1 MDDRDQIRESFSNIE
16 LKTLLGDDA
25 DGMNLYVFDEL
36 DSTNTYA
43 KRLVIEENIKHALI
57 VAGFQSAGR
66 GRMGRSFYSPN
77 GTGVYFSILHTTE
90 QPLSG
95 VVSLTS
101 MTAVAVMRAIRDL
114 TGKQAQIKWVN
125 DLYLQNKKVCGILAE
140 SISLGE
146 GMSRVI
152 IGIGIN
158 WYASEFPQ
166 ELAQIAGSVGAD
178 RSISRLRLVAQIH
191 RELQRLMRS
200 IDSDDWLS
208 DYREHSMVIG
218 KEILWMQ
225 DGREHTGRAIGID
238 PRGALIVR
246 NDAGEETALFSGE
259 ITLRVR

>member
-1 MDDRDQIRESFSNIE
+1 MDDRDQIRETFSNSE
-16 LKTLLGDDA
+16 LKTLLADDGE
-25 DGMNLYVFDEL
+25 GMNVYVFDEL
-36 DSTNTYA
+36 DSTNAYA
-43 KRLVIEENIKHALI
+43 KRLVMEENINHALI

-90 QPLSG
+90 QPLTG

-114 TGKQAQIKWVN
+114 TGKQVQIKWVN

-140 SISLGE
+140 SVSLGD

-178 RSISRLRLVAQIH
+178 RSISRLRLVAQIY
-191 RELQRLMRS
+191 RELQDLMRAP
-200 IDSDDWLS
+200 DGDAWLS

-218 KEILWMQ
+218 KEILWVQ

-246 NDAGEETALFSGE
+246 DGTGEETVLFSGE